1 MVRVVLISAT
11 GLLGSKLFSLLSSR
25 GFDVVG
31 TSSGDGRF
39 ISFDLSEPDVGRL
52 RSLKPDV
59 VVISGAYTDVDGCE
73 VDRMSCF
80 KVNCYGVQAVASNVD
95 AHLIYVSTD
104 YVFSGERSFWVE
116 RDGPRPLQWYGV
128 TKLCGEHAVMAY
140 ARRWTVLRPSTLFGY
155 GGRKVNFGMFVARE
169 LTAGRVV
176 KAFVDLYST
185 PTLADNLAEAVA
197 EVVEREI
204 TGLFHFSGTARA
216 SRYQWALEVARR
228 LGREELVVPAV
239 SSEARWVAK
248 RPKDSS
254 LGSLHVDV
262 VFKTRRLDLS
272 EAVEKF
278 VSEFRRYEGG
288 G

>member
-31 TSSGDGRF
+31 TSSGDKRF

-59 VVISGAYTDVDGCE
+59 VIISGAYTDVDGCE
-73 VDRMSCF
+73 VDRLSCF

-104 YVFSGERSFWVE
+104 YVFSGEGSLWVE
-116 RDGPRPLQWYGV
+116 TDVPRPLQWYGV
-128 TKLCGEHAVMAY
+128 TKLCGEHAVTAY
-140 ARRWTVLRPSTLFGY
+140 ARKWTVLRPSTLFGY
-155 GGRKVNFGMFVARE
+155 GGKKVNFGMFVARE
-169 LTAGRVV
+169 LMAGRVV
-176 KAFVDLYST
+176 RGFVDLYST

-197 EVVEREI
+197 EVIEGGI
-204 TGLFHFSGTARA
+204 TGLFHFSGVTRV
-216 SRYQWALEVARR
+216 SRYQWALEIARQ
-228 LGREELVVPAV
+228 LGREELVTPAV

-254 LGSLHVDV
+254 LGSLHAELM
-262 VFKTRRLDLS
+262 FKTRRLNLG

-278 VSEFRRYEGG
+278 VSEFRRYEGCG
-288 G
+288 